1 MPNKPAKRPRGRP
14 EHQVT
19 AATRRQVSI
28 AAGGGMRH
36 EDIAI
41 ALGISRETLRKHYI
55 AELTVV
61 ANLRRLE
68 VLHAL
73 HTAARKGSTSA
84 AKAYLAVQPQL
95 EAPPVGVGDG
105 AAAPVGAPAPAAP
118 KMAAPMG
125 KKAQAQADAKTAHV
139 GTEWDALLTP
149 TGSPPP
155 IQ

>member
-55 AELTVV
+55 TELTVV
-61 ANLRRLE
+61 ASLRRLE
-68 VLHAL
+68 VLQSL
-73 HTAARKGSTSA
+73 HIAAKKGSTSA
-84 AKAYLAVQPQL
+84 AKAYLANEPQL
-95 EAPPVGVGDG
+95 EAPPAGVGDG
-105 AAAPVGAPAPAAP
+105 AAAPAVPEKQV
-118 KMAAPMG
+118 KMATPLG
-125 KKAQAQADAKTAHV
+125 KKEQANADAKTAHV
-139 GTEWDALLTP
+139 GTEWD
-149 TGSPPP
+149 
-155 IQ
+155 